1 MPEVIVALA
10 PKRQTLY
17 RVVWAGGG
25 EAPGGNKY
33 YDEVNTCPNP

>member
-1 MPEVIVALA
+1 VALA

-33 YDEVNTCPNP
+33 YDEANTCPNP